1 MTVPSVALR
10 DLGPATAHDRPLLLL
25 GVSPGDDVAAVWG
38 ACAEALADRFDVVGW
53 EVGPDTEPAG
63 ATDDLP
69 QVAAAVL
76 AALDAAGRSG
86 PFHCAGDGPAAAVAL
101 HLALLAPDRVRTVAV
116 TSSGPTAEATALT
129 GPGLRDRLADVVAP
143 VLAVA
148 RPGAAP
154 ATVTALRHV
163 AVGVPHGRFV
173 DGAGDASDPA
183 DLAALLAEHALAPAP
198 QDRTVAQVRAD
209 GMRIRR
215 EVLGDAW
222 VDAAAARVSEFTGE
236 FQALLTQWAWGTVWT
251 RPGLDLRSRSLV
263 TVTALVAGGHHE
275 ELAGHL
281 RAARTNGLSW
291 EELRE
296 ALIQTAVYC
305 SVPSA
310 NGAFRIAAAVY
321 AEEMS
326 DGA

>member
-1 MTVPSVALR
+1 MSLPSVAVR
-10 DLGPATAHDRPLLLL
+10 DLGPAAGGDRPLLLL
-25 GVSPGDDVAAVWG
+25 GVSPADDLSAGWGDAAH
-38 ACAEALADRFDVVGW
+38 ALADRFDVVGW
-53 EVGPDTEPAG
+53 EAERATTAG
-63 ATDDLP
+63 ADDLP
-69 QVAAAVL
+69 QLATAVL
-76 AALDAAGRSG
+76 AALDGAGRTG
-86 PFHCAGDGPAAAVAL
+86 PFHCAGAGLAGAVAL
-101 HLALLAPDRVRTVAV
+101 HLALQAPGRVRTVAV
-116 TSSGPTAEATALT
+116 TSSAQSTAHAALT
-129 GPGLRDRLADVVAP
+129 GPDLRGRLADVVAP

-148 RPGAAP
+148 GPGASP
-154 ATVTALRHV
+154 AAVTALRHV

-173 DGAGDASDPA
+173 DGATDGELVEL
-183 DLAALLAEHALAPAP
+183 LAAHALAPAP
-198 QDRTVAQVRAD
+198 RDRTVAQVRAD
-209 GMRIRR
+209 GMRVRR

-296 ALIQTAVYC
+296 ALIHTAVYC

-310 NGAFRIAAAVY
+310 NAAFRIAAAVY
-321 AEEMS
+321 ADEKS
-326 DGA
+326 DDA

>member
-1 MTVPSVALR
+1 MTVPSVAVR
-10 DLGPATAHDRPLLLL
+10 DLGPATADDRPLLVL
-25 GVSPGDDVAAVWG
+25 GVSPGHDAEHVWG
-38 ACAEALADRFDVVGW
+38 ADARVLADHFQVLAWTMPGTTSAGD
-53 EVGPDTEPAG
+53 PDHN
-63 ATDDLP
+63 LP
-69 QVAAAVL
+69 QAAAALL
-76 AALDAAGRSG
+76 AALDAAGHRG
-86 PFHCAGDGPAAAVAL
+86 PFHCAGDASAGAVGL
-101 HLALLAPDRVRTVAV
+101 HLALLAPERVRSVAV
-116 TSSGPTAEATALT
+116 TSSGPTAGAAVLT
-129 GPGLRDRLADVVAP
+129 GPGLRGRLADVTAP

-148 RPGAAP
+148 PAGAPGAV
-154 ATVTALRHV
+154 VTALRHV

-173 DGAGDASDPA
+173 DGTHGAA
-183 DLAALLAEHALAPAP
+183 DLAELLAEHALAPAP
-198 QDRTVAQVRAD
+198 RDRTVAQVRAD

-296 ALIQTAVYC
+296 ALIHTAVYC

-310 NGAFRIAAAVY
+310 NAAFRVAAAVY
-321 AEEMS
+321 AEETS

>member
-1 MTVPSVALR
+1 MPLPSVTVR
-10 DLGPATAHDRPLLLL
+10 DLGPATSTDRPLLLL
-25 GVSPGDDVAAVWG
+25 GVSPGDDVSAVWG
-38 ACAEALADRFDVVGW
+38 AAAGALADRFTVLGW
-53 EVGPDTEPAG
+53 EVEPG
-63 ATDDLP
+63 GSDVDLP
-69 QVAAAVL
+69 QLATAVL

-86 PFHCAGDGPAAAVAL
+86 SFHCVGDGPAGAVAL
-101 HLALLAPDRVRTVAV
+101 HLALQAPDRLRTVAV
-116 TSSGPTAEATALT
+116 TSSARAAEDGAHAALT
-129 GPGLRDRLADVVAP
+129 GPDLRSRLADVVAP

-148 RPGAAP
+148 GPGASP
-154 ATVTALRHV
+154 AAVTALRHV

-173 DGAGDASDPA
+173 EGGS
-183 DLAALLAEHALAPAP
+183 DLAELLAAHALAPAP

-296 ALIQTAVYC
+296 ALIHTAVYC

-310 NGAFRIAAAVY
+310 NAAFRIAAAVY
-321 AEEMS
+321 AEEKS
-326 DGA
+326 DDA